1 LARSLRDRILEVL
14 KKEALN
20 PSEIA
25 SRTWLPQ
32 QYVRYILPKLKIEG
46 LVEYDLAT
54 EKWHLKRR

>member
-1 LARSLRDRILEVL
+1 LEVL